1 MTYLQIIRRVFS
13 VLVYFIAISLGAGVF
28 VVNPPRVI
36 LVAPVLTGCL
46 LLGHAVKT
54 THLEE
59 LGYATMWLWVALL
72 FLQVSLQLG
81 WLIWETNLVHREIP
95 PLVGFPEI
103 RFLGT
108 IWLLAVLL
116 TSYIRGVQG
125 SGSTPIP
132 TPW

>member
-1 MTYLQIIRRVFS
+1 MTALQNIRRVVS

-28 VVNPPRVI
+28 VANPPRVLLMVPI
-36 LVAPVLTGCL
+36 LTSCL

-54 THLEE
+54 NHLEE
-59 LGYATMWLWVALL
+59 LGYATMWLWAALL

-81 WLIWETNLVHREIP
+81 WLIWGTILVHREIS

-125 SGSTPIP
+125 GGSTPIL